1 MFKGVKLHKKG
12 KIDIVENNSGIIVL
26 RVDGDFTNETTP
38 SFQIICNK
46 VMARKHIL
54 AVILDFEKV
63 DKIDTS
69 AFACMIGFIK
79 EHKERNFILG
89 IVNLK
94 TYEKE
99 LMSILKIE
107 TFVHIFSSI
116 DEAKKIIFKRG
127 EKK

>member
-1 MFKGVKLHKKG
+1 MYKKG
-12 KIDIVENNSGIIVL
+12 KIDIVENNKGIVVL
-26 RVDGDFTNETTP
+26 RVEGNFTNETTP
-38 SFQIICNK
+38 AFQIICNS
-46 VMARKHIL
+46 VMTGKHIL

-69 AFACMIGFIK
+69 AFACMVSFIK

-99 LMSILKIE
+99 LMSMLKIE